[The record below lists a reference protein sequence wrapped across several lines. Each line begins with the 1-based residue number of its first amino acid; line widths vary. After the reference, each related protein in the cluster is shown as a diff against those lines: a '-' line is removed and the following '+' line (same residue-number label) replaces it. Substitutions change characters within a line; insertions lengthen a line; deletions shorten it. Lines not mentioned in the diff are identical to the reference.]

1 MKTRAKALAGLVFS
15 ALAVGAVV
23 VYFVF
28 WAGGPQGAGMLK
40 ACRAISLVASGAGL
54 PVVGVEDIA
63 VDEAR
68 GVAYLSAYDRRRVKQ
83 EEKTGRITTQGG
95 IYALGLA
102 ELRTGG
108 DTISVVDLTAGFR
121 ERGDFRP
128 HGIGLVD
135 GNPPMLFAINRLYH
149 EDIRQPV
156 VDGFAVRGD
165 KLEHRL
171 RFSHE
176 RLCTANDVLPLG
188 PEAFLVS
195 HDRRHCGGAKRRWE
209 EAFGPRGGYVT
220 RYREGAFSI
229 VLQKAGFPNGIALFT
244 DETGRERLVVAHT
257 LERILAVFEKEDVLL
272 TRDPFDGF
280 LENIPLQGPPDNLTV
295 DGHGDLYIAILP
307 KPFRFAWYI
316 GGMAGK
322 APSAVF
328 RLREGN
334 SDADSL
340 QLLFN
345 DDGSLISGATVA
357 ARLEDYLLIGS
368 AWDDHIAVC
377 EGMGALD

>member
-1 MKTRAKALAGLVFS
+1 MKTRAKALAGLALS

-28 WAGGPQGAGMLK
+28 WAGGPQGAGVLE
-40 ACRAISLVASGAGL
+40 ACRAVSLVAGGAGL

-68 GVAYLSAYDRRRVKQ
+68 GVAYLSGYDRRRVKQ

-95 IYALGLA
+95 IYALDLA
-102 ELRTGG
+102 ALRTGE
-108 DTISVVDLTAGFR
+108 DTLSVVDLTEGFR
-121 ERGDFRP
+121 EQGDFRP

-135 GNPPMLFAINRLYH
+135 GAPPMLFAINRLYR
-149 EDIRQPV
+149 DGKRQPV
-156 VDGFAVRGD
+156 VDGFAVTDDG
-165 KLEHRL
+165 LEHRF

-188 PEAFLVS
+188 VETFLVS

-220 RYREGAFSI
+220 RYREAAFSV
-229 VLQKAGFPNGIALFT
+229 VLEKAGFPNGIALFT

-272 TRDPFDGF
+272 TQDPFDGF
-280 LENIPLQGPPDNLTV
+280 LENIPLPGSPDNLTV
-295 DGHGDLYIAILP
+295 DGRGDLYIAILP

-322 APSAVF
+322 APSAVL
-328 RLREGN
+328 RLRKGN
-334 SDADSL
+334 SDAGRL

-357 ARLEDYLLIGS
+357 ARLEDYLLIG
-368 AWDDHIAVC
+368 AGWDDHIAVC
-377 EGMGALD
+377 EGMEALP